1 MFAHDVLESL
11 IIYLHDCMCVRRDFG
26 YPCFTGDRRGMNWL
40 VDCACTIGER
50 SVERLC
56 LKLFK
61 SCKEGCFSLCYA
73 LFLEDSR
80 ANCCSHRTGRNIA
93 FAHFLFNLWKSLSK
107 IVSVS
112 KSHNGL
118 RVLCLLKEA
127 QTSSIVS
134 FEGKVQCVVCAASLG
149 NAFPSPTSLSPFFP
163 SPASPIIFPE
173 TLACCF
179 WGSSS
184 SC

>member
-1 MFAHDVLESL
+1 
-11 IIYLHDCMCVRRDFG
+11 MCVWGRIWLALFYRRQ
-26 YPCFTGDRRGMNWL
+26 TGHEL
-40 VDCACTIGER
+40 TC
-50 SVERLC
+50 RLC
-56 LKLFK
+56 LCKCRVLHGMTLLW
-61 SCKEGCFSLCYA
+61 SCKEGWCSLYCA

-80 ANCCSHRTGRNIA
+80 ANRCKHQTGRNIA
-93 FAHFLFNLWKSLSK
+93 FSHSSFILQKSLSK
-107 IVSVS
+107 TGGVF
-112 KSHNGL
+112 KPHNGF
-118 RVLCLLKEA
+118 CLLKEA
-127 QTSSIVS
+127 QTSSFVS